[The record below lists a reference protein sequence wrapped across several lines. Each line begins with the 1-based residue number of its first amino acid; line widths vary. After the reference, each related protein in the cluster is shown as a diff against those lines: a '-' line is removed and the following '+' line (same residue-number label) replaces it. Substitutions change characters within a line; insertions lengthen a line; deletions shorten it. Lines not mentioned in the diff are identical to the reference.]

1 MLIKRNKSTCLN
13 VSTVDTLSILYFIV
27 TGIFWQELKSLRRF
41 KQNIRAIRNGRT
53 GERTNRKKR
62 KASLLTLR

>member
-1 MLIKRNKSTCLN
+1 MLINQNKSTCLN
-13 VSTVDTLSILYFIV
+13 VGTVDTLSILWFIV

-53 GERTNRKKR
+53 GERTNLRKEK
-62 KASLLTLR
+62 LHF